1 MTSPF
6 QALLDYAETGRAL
19 DGTRR
24 EQIRALE
31 EFLGV
36 ELVRG
41 DSPTP
46 KLTAAARRLLPQA
59 RRAVAEM
66 KRCQDV
72 VRSGAPSTFDLTIGT
87 RYELGL
93 SWILPALDP
102 LRRARPERN
111 VHLVFGSGGDL
122 MNRLDRGEL
131 DAVVTSSRLDR
142 PDLTQD
148 VLHRES
154 YVFVGAP
161 GLVQQSPLRGVEDAP
176 HHTLVDTNASLP
188 LFRYLLEALDDK
200 TVWPFRRIERMGTI
214 AAIRQRVL
222 AGTGVAVMPRYF
234 VQHDLDQGRMKPL
247 MSWLQLRED
256 TFRLIWRDGNLHGA
270 ELRQLAK
277 ELRAMELR

>member
-1 MTSPF
+1 MIRPF
-6 QALLDYAETGRAL
+6 QALLDYAETGQPL
-19 DGTRR
+19 DEQRR
-24 EQIRALE
+24 SQIRELE
-31 EFLGV
+31 EFLNV
-36 ELVRG
+36 ALVQG
-41 DSPTP
+41 DTPTP
-46 KLTAAARRLLPQA
+46 KLTPAARRLLPQA
-59 RRAVAEM
+59 RRSVAEM
-66 KRCQDV
+66 KRCQEL
-72 VRSGAPSTFDLTIGT
+72 VRGGTPTTFDLTIGT

-93 SWILPALDP
+93 SWLLPALDP
-102 LRRARPERN
+102 LRRSRPERN

-122 MNRLDRGEL
+122 MTRLDRGEL

-142 PDLTQD
+142 PDLTQEM
-148 VLHRES
+148 LHRES

-161 GLVQQSPLRGVEDAP
+161 GLVRQSPLRGVEDAP

-200 TVWPFRRIERMGTI
+200 QVWPFRRIERMGTI

-234 VQHDLDQGRMKPL
+234 VQHDLDQGRMKLL

-256 TFRLIWRDGNLHGA
+256 SFRLIWRGGNLHGA

-277 ELRAMELR
+277 ELQATELR